1 VRVLAGIIVALVAC
15 GGAPE
20 PDTAGPAKV
29 LAEHQLP
36 EWTPLPMPNP
46 TTAKPAAWKA
56 DGRPTLFLFSA
67 SWCTSCYASVLTDV
81 ELARTYGDNFQVG
94 VGLVENDDAEFSKSA
109 MARLF
114 ADVPVWSASS
124 VQSYAAQC
132 AAQAIPLVCLVDR
145 GRVVFRGSADR
156 ARGMLDAFTAGK
168 VGDAVAAD
176 AAAKARTMARL
187 GVGLAAEDIPE
198 LVTTTRGDPVFQ
210 NSIAWL
216 LAARTE
222 ASPTDLALAVA
233 LARDAVATD
242 GGVNFLHLDTYSLA
256 LSKAGLSN
264 DAAAVSWRVLTL
276 CRTVSGEC
284 MIEKRRAYAY
294 IYYARERGLPNGKR
308 PHWY

>member
-1 VRVLAGIIVALVAC
+1 MRALVVFALVAC
-15 GGAPE
+15 GGARE
-20 PDTAGPAKV
+20 ASSIEPAKI
-29 LAEHQLP
+29 LAEHRLP
-36 EWTPLPMPNP
+36 SWTPLPLPNP
-46 TTAKPAAWKA
+46 STAKPEAWTS

-81 ELARTYGDNFQVG
+81 ELSRAYGDKFQVG
-94 VGLVENDDAEFSKSA
+94 VGLVENDDAEFSKSP

-114 ADVPVWSASS
+114 AEVPVWSASS
-124 VQSYAAQC
+124 VQQYAARC

-156 ARGMLDAFTAGK
+156 ARGMLDAYLAGK
-168 VGDAVAAD
+168 ADDAVAAD
-176 AAAKARTMARL
+176 ASAKARTLARIAL
-187 GVGLAAEDIPE
+187 GGLDADEIAE
-198 LVTTTRGDPVFQ
+198 LVAMTHGDPVFQ
-210 NSIAWL
+210 NSIAWQ
-216 LAARTE
+216 LAAKQP

-233 LARDAVATD
+233 LSRDAVATD

-256 LSKAGLSN
+256 LSKANLSN

-294 IYYARERGLPNGKR
+294 IYYARERGMPNGKR
-308 PHWY
+308 PYWY